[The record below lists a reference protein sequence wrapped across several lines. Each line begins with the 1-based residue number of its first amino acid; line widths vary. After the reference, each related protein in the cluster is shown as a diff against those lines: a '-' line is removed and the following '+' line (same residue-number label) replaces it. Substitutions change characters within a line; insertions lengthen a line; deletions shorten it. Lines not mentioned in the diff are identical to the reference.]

1 MIDTKSTTRRLLIGS
16 YLTDP
21 SSSVDNTAVVMD
33 LRSIMDFKI
42 ITAKDSFILD
52 IDLVNG
58 TEQLRFKQE
67 ADADRWKRL
76 LQEWKDFHTDYGSLY
91 TVGSGVPGAAMSDN
105 PVSAPKQPRPSNFAH
120 ENEMV
125 AQKGAAGGGGF
136 LGMGKKDRVQK
147 DRDEL
152 DSVQVDDDE
161 DADEE
166 KGVRPLMKVL
176 FTTMSKQRSLI
187 SFSAFSPLPSLNL

>member
-1 MIDTKSTTRRLLIGS
+1 MVNVI
-16 YLTDP
+16 DP
-21 SSSVDNTAVVMD
+21 SSSVDSTAVVID
-33 LRSIMDFKI
+33 LRSIMDFKVI
-42 ITAKDSFILD
+42 PAKDGFILD

-91 TVGSGVPGAAMSDN
+91 TFGGGAPGLGLGLGMSDN
-105 PVSAPKQPRPSNFAH
+105 PVSAPKQPRPSTFAH
-120 ENEMV
+120 ENELV
-125 AQKGAAGGGGF
+125 AHKGAGVAGF
-136 LGMGKKDRVQK
+136 LGKGKKDRA
-147 DRDEL
+147 RDEL
-152 DSVQVDDDE
+152 DSVQVDDDDD

-187 SFSAFSPLPSLNL
+187 SFSAFSSSSFFFSLNL